1 MSTDTPTPA
10 PAAST
15 AGTAGAGDAP
25 RRPRRRSTSRRHGY
39 GTVRQLPS
47 GRWQARYTDSDGVR
61 RAAPRTFETRQAAE
75 GWITTRRADHITG
88 QWRSPELGAIP
99 LAEYLADQLAGRVDL
114 APRTRAQYA
123 DLARLLVLPALAH
136 PAGRTVE
143 LGRVLLR
150 DLTPQHVRD
159 WHTAALHVTQQRIA
173 QRRAAGEQ
181 RREHGAGQHPARAWA
196 IAAGWPV
203 KRTGKLSADL
213 LDAWEALGRPAPP
226 GSTRIATLP
235 DRDAG
240 RTTVAR
246 AYTLLRSTLST
257 AYRDGLIPANPCTIK
272 GAGAVKASERT
283 TATPDEVIRLAG
295 HMPDHLRAAVIVAAW
310 SGLRAG
316 ELFALTRAHVDL
328 SRGALRVDRALVE
341 LPGQPPMFGPPKTA
355 TSRRTVHLPGPVVE
369 LLAEHLSTHTRPGPR
384 ALVFAT
390 PAGDPITQSTRQ
402 RHWRRARAAEGL
414 DTLRWHDLRH
424 TGATAFARSGATIKE
439 VQARLGHATV
449 EAAMVYQHA
458 TAERD
463 RDIAARMGG
472 AITAPLTVATGPQL
486 RSISDNPA
494 LSAQPRPPGPPHHQA
509 PTHPNTHPGAD
520 HAGTTHAGAT
530 AGSTPT
536 TTRARKAQ
544 A

>member
-494 LSAQPRPPGPPHHQA
+494 LSAQPRPPGPRHHQA
-509 PTHPNTHPGAD
+509 PTHPNTHPRAD